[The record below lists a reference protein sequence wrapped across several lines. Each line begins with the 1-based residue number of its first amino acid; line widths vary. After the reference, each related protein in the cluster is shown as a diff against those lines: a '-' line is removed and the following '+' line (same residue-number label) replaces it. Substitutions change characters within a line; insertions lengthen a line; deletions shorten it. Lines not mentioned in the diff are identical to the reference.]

1 MSDTQTFIDLLRE
14 EVATIQ
20 ARHPQKADEYSR
32 AHALIVDGWVLDNH
46 DGTGQVLASD
56 MSRYYTVNGAC
67 ECTGATYGKACKHL
81 RAWQLY
87 THVAKRQAAL
97 QPPEAPAPTVPQP
110 VGIAPRHIVQIQGKP
125 YVKFAGLLELA
136 HTRGLQSLTVNWT
149 YNDAELSLA
158 HAEAVFPF
166 GTFAE
171 SGDSTPQNVGTKV
184 ALHWRR
190 LALTRAKART
200 LRDALG
206 VDAVAVEELA
216 DE

>member
-1 MSDTQTFIDLLRE
+1 MSATQTFIDLLRE

-97 QPPEAPAPTVPQP
+97 QPIADPTPPPPPE
-110 VGIAPRHIVQIQGKP
+110 GIDPRHIVQIQGKP
-125 YVKFAGLLELA
+125 FVKFAGLLELA
-136 HTRGLQSLTVNWT
+136 HKRGLQSLTVAWT
-149 YNDAELSLA
+149 YNDGELSLA

-171 SGDSTPQNVGTKV
+171 AGDATKENVGPGVKQ
-184 ALHWRR
+184 HFRR
-190 LALTRAKART
+190 VALTRASARC
-200 LRDALG
+200 LRLALG
-206 VDAVAVEELA
+206 LDMVACEELA
-216 DE
+216 E

>member
-97 QPPEAPAPTVPQP
+97 LPPAAPPVAPA
-110 VGIAPRHIVQIQGKP
+110 GIDPRYIVDIKGKP
-125 YVKFAGLLELA
+125 FVKFAGMLELA
-136 HTRGLQSLTVNWT
+136 HKRGLQELRTTFT
-149 YNDAELSLA
+149 YNDAELALA
-158 HAEAVFPF
+158 EAVAVFPF
-166 GTFAE
+166 GTFTDA
-171 SGDSTPQNVGTKV
+171 GDATEANVGPNVKP
-184 ALHWRR
+184 HFRR
-190 LALTRAKART
+190 VALTRASARC
-200 LRDALG
+200 LRLALG
-206 VDAVAVEELA
+206 LDMVACEELA
-216 DE
+216 E